1 MTEPQKD
8 LLLELRNEYRRQ
20 PPASAAIAKAIN
32 AALIEMKMLRK
43 ESDVIER
50 WWLASEATLDA
61 VRDWAEDGPPGN
73 WEELRDILD
82 EGRKWNG

>member
-1 MTEPQKD
+1 MSEPTSKPQD
-8 LLLELRNEYRRQ
+8 
-20 PPASAAIAKAIN
+20 PAR
-32 AALIEMKMLRK
+32 IEMKMLRK

-50 WWLASEATLDA
+50 WRLDSEATLDA